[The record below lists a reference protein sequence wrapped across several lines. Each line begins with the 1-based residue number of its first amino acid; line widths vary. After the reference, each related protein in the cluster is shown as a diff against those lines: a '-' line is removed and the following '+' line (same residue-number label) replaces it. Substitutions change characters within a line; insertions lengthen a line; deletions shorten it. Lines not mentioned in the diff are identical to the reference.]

1 MMKYSYW
8 LSNVPGLTKGKIFRL
23 LESIP
28 SAAEIYEASE
38 KSLKA
43 VEGLTEKD
51 VEELIKSRKEKN
63 PEEELMKLSE
73 QGVSFIS
80 YEQDDYPSRLRNIFD
95 PPYSLYY
102 RGTLPDEH
110 AHSVAIVGARGRSAY
125 GMEVAEKLAEAL
137 AAKQIPVISGM
148 ALGIDGDAHKGALAA
163 GGCTYAVLGCGVD
176 YCYPKEHKYLYDR
189 IPEKGGVL
197 SEYPVGTAPLARL
210 FPSRNRIISGLSD
223 CVVVVEARERSGS
236 LITADFAMEQ
246 GKDVY
251 AVPGRLTDSLSFGC
265 NSLIRQG
272 AGLMLSIDDF
282 IKEITGSS
290 AGNSFQLD
298 FRKNLLEKDEQL
310 VYSLLDFVPTAV
322 GTLLEKTSFQ
332 LLELLEI
339 LESMENKGLIREV
352 APNYYAHTF

>member
-1 MMKYSYW
+1 
-8 LSNVPGLTKGKIFRL
+8 
-23 LESIP
+23 
-28 SAAEIYEASE
+28 
-38 KSLKA
+38 
-43 VEGLTEKD
+43 
-51 VEELIKSRKEKN
+51 
-63 PEEELMKLSE
+63 
-73 QGVSFIS
+73 
-80 YEQDDYPSRLRNIFD
+80 
-95 PPYSLYY
+95 
-102 RGTLPDEH
+102 
-110 AHSVAIVGARGRSAY
+110 
-125 GMEVAEKLAEAL
+125 MEVAEKLAEAL
-137 AAKQIPVISGM
+137 AAKQIAVISGM

-236 LITADFAMEQ
+236 LITADFALEQ

-339 LESMENKGLIREV
+339 LEGMENKGLIREV
-352 APNYYAHTF
+352 APNYYAHTL